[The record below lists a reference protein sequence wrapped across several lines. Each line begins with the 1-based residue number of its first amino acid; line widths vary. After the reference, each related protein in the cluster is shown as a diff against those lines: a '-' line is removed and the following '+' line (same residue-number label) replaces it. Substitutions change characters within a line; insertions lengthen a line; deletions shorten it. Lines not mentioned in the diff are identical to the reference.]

1 MEVYAGFLEHADAQI
16 GKVVDYLKEIG
27 EFENTVI
34 VLLSD
39 NGASAEGGKNGRVN
53 QEKSLNLL
61 EETNNVELT
70 LKHLEELGSSTYSN
84 PHYPVGWANAG
95 NTPFQWYKSWV
106 HSGGVKDPLIVS
118 YPKGIHAKGE
128 IRNQYLHVIDIAPTI
143 LDILGVDKPD
153 HIKEL
158 RKNHIMGQVFA
169 GTFDDAEAPDV
180 RHIQYYAQTGNRGI
194 WKDGWKAITNHIYD
208 KDYINETWNCIM

>member
-1 MEVYAGFLEHADAQI
+1 MPENTVLNPRNEFVKPWNELTDDEKKVYARYMEVYAGFLEHADAQI

-70 LKHLEELGSSTYSN
+70 LKHLEELGSSAYSN

-153 HIKEL
+153 HIKG
-158 RKNHIMGQVFA
+158 I
-169 GTFDDAEAPDV
+169 
-180 RHIQYYAQTGNRGI
+180 AQKPYHGHKFCRNI
-194 WKDGWKAITNHIYD
+194 
-208 KDYINETWNCIM
+208 

>member
-1 MEVYAGFLEHADAQI
+1 MMRKKVYAKYMEVYAGFLEHADAQI

-39 NGASAEGGKNGRVN
+39 NGASAEGGKKNGRVN

-84 PHYPVGWANAG
+84 PHYPVG
-95 NTPFQWYKSWV
+95 
-106 HSGGVKDPLIVS
+106 
-118 YPKGIHAKGE
+118 
-128 IRNQYLHVIDIAPTI
+128 
-143 LDILGVDKPD
+143 
-153 HIKEL
+153 
-158 RKNHIMGQVFA
+158 
-169 GTFDDAEAPDV
+169 
-180 RHIQYYAQTGNRGI
+180 
-194 WKDGWKAITNHIYD
+194 
-208 KDYINETWNCIM
+208 

>member
-1 MEVYAGFLEHADAQI
+1 M
-16 GKVVDYLKEIG
+16 
-27 EFENTVI
+27 
-34 VLLSD
+34 
-39 NGASAEGGKNGRVN
+39 
-53 QEKSLNLL
+53 NLL

-70 LKHLEELGSSTYSN
+70 LKHLEELGSSAYSN

-153 HIKEL
+153 HIKGIAQ
-158 RKNHIMGQVFA
+158 NHIMGQVLQ
-169 GTFDDAEAPDV
+169 EHLMMQ
-180 RHIQYYAQTGNRGI
+180 RHRMSDISSIMNRLETVESG
-194 WKDGWKAITNHIYD
+194 KMDGKPSQIIFMTKI
-208 KDYINETWNCIM
+208 I

>member
-1 MEVYAGFLEHADAQI
+1 M
-16 GKVVDYLKEIG
+16 
-27 EFENTVI
+27 
-34 VLLSD
+34 
-39 NGASAEGGKNGRVN
+39 
-53 QEKSLNLL
+53 NLL

-70 LKHLEELGSSTYSN
+70 LKHLEELGSSAYSN

-153 HIKEL
+153 HIKGIAQKPYHG
-158 RKNHIMGQVFA
+158 RKFCRNI
-169 GTFDDAEAPDV
+169 
-180 RHIQYYAQTGNRGI
+180 
-194 WKDGWKAITNHIYD
+194 
-208 KDYINETWNCIM
+208 